1 MSKYIDPFKKDK
13 NQNTNEEIQ
22 EEIIPSQEPPCIEEE
37 QISNEKEKLDE
48 YPEIYKKEER
58 IWIGTRRHMIMW
70 KSHATALF
78 LAILF
83 LYSAIELSLYFI
95 FLLIIPIVISFLK
108 IREIKRNTF
117 EITNKRLKMKVFKNN
132 RFITSEVELYN
143 VKHVNLEEKKN
154 GKGYLIFVTNSNRFP
169 EIRFPYMKKP
179 SILHDK
185 VRDIVEELKLE
196 RNKMFSAKDL
206 KNLK

>member
-1 MSKYIDPFKKDK
+1 MNNYIDLFKKIDDENK
-13 NQNTNEEIQ
+13 NTQ
-22 EEIIPSQEPPCIEEE
+22 EEITLPQEPPYIKEN
-37 QISNEKEKLDE
+37 QKPNEKEKQDE

-58 IWIGTRRHMIMW
+58 IWIGTRQHTIMW
-70 KSHATALF
+70 KSHTIALF

-83 LYSAIELSLYFI
+83 LYSAIKLSPYFI
-95 FLLIIPIVISFLK
+95 FLLIIPTVISFLK

-179 SILHDK
+179 SVLHNK

-196 RNKMFSAKDL
+196 RNKMFSTKDL

>member
-1 MSKYIDPFKKDK
+1 LNKIDDDT
-13 NQNTNEEIQ
+13 QQ
-22 EEIIPSQEPPCIEEE
+22 EEIDIEIETPSQQEDNKV
-37 QISNEKEKLDE
+37 NEKEKEDE

-58 IWIGTRRHMIMW
+58 IWIGTKRHTIMW
-70 KSHATALF
+70 KSHLSALL
-78 LAILF
+78 LAIFFLF
-83 LYSAIELSLYFI
+83 ITIKLSPYAI
-95 FLLIIPIVISFLK
+95 FLLIIPTIISFVK
-108 IREIKRNTF
+108 FREINRNTF

-143 VKHVNLEEKKN
+143 VKHVNLEEKRN
-154 GKGYLIFVTNSNRFP
+154 GKGYLIFITESNRYP
-169 EIRFPYMKKP
+169 EIRFPYMQNP
-179 SILHDK
+179 SMLHDK